1 MKESIFISGVQ
12 RELAKERQ
20 ALRDF
25 VRGDALLGQ
34 YFDVFLFE
42 DLPAMDRA
50 PADLYMIAGCL
61 RSELPEPDFLQ
72 DGDQF
77 VLRLWR
83 NWPTTEILARLDLNE
98 RQRLA
103 ITHLKVNRR
112 IGNVEYQRLTA
123 ATRKTATRDLDDLV
137 GKGLVERV
145 GTTGRG
151 VYYVLARKGDM
162 NGTNGTSPPAHAKGD
177 GNETKGTSGLRD
189 TRSDRKPGAQR
200 GRGGRTGGTV
210 ARGGRSRT

>member
-34 YFDVFLFE
+34 YFDVFLFN
-42 DLPAMDRA
+42 A
-50 PADLYMIAGCL
+50 
-61 RSELPEPDFLQ
+61 
-72 DGDQF
+72 
-77 VLRLWR
+77 
-83 NWPTTEILARLDLNE
+83 
-98 RQRLA
+98 
-103 ITHLKVNRR
+103 
-112 IGNVEYQRLTA
+112 EYQRLTA

-162 NGTNGTSPPAHAKGD
+162 KGTNGTSPPAHAKGD
-177 GNETKGTSGLRD
+177 GNETKGTFGPRD

-200 GRGGRTGGTV
+200 GRGGRTGGTA